1 MIKLDEGLSRE
12 IIILCKDND
21 SVKVMKNLI
30 HDQLRKNSN
39 YINNRIQMHSV
50 RGMLH
55 VCFDKGIDIPDI
67 SLKFRNCYITD
78 YVECIKIICYNK
90 KVPGIFHSLEKQLC
104 ETQDYIKRNLM
115 IYTSYNITSGD
126 LTLGQVNISFKGGKD
141 CKSLPDIIIK
151 GEYKM
156 NKKRLGQKVYD
167 YMMKTSGQI
176 LEISEDKNMKVYL
189 SEELNIIASN
199 MAEFAN
205 NILKESI
212 EQDDTNTDKYI
223 NKIEKNA
230 IKIVKLIDKY
240 KEENN

>member
-1 MIKLDEGLSRE
+1 MITLDKELSRE

-30 HDQLRKNSN
+30 HDQLQKNSN
-39 YINNRIQMHSV
+39 YINNRIQMHSA
-50 RGMLH
+50 RGTLH

-67 SLKFRNCYITD
+67 SLKFRNCYITA
-78 YVECIKIICYNK
+78 YVECIKILCYNK
-90 KVPGIFHSLEKQLC
+90 KVSDIFHSLEKQLC
-104 ETQDYIKRNLM
+104 ETQDYTKRNLM
-115 IYTSYNITSGD
+115 ISSYNIISED
-126 LTLGQVNISFKGGKD
+126 LTLGQVIISFKRGKD

-156 NKKRLGQKVYD
+156 NKKRLGQKVFD

-176 LEISEDKNMKVYL
+176 LEISEDRNMKVYL

-205 NILKESI
+205 DILKESI
-212 EQDDTNTDKYI
+212 DQDDTNTDKYI

-230 IKIVKLIDKY
+230 IKIAKLIDKY

>member
-50 RGMLH
+50 RGTLH

-67 SLKFRNCYITD
+67 SLKFRDCYITD
-78 YVECIKIICYNK
+78 YVECIRIICYNK
-90 KVPGIFHSLEKQLC
+90 KVSDIFHSLEKQLC
-104 ETQDYIKRNLM
+104 ETQDYIKRNLIM
-115 IYTSYNITSGD
+115 ISSYNITSGD
-126 LTLGQVNISFKGGKD
+126 LTLGQVDISFKGGKD

-230 IKIVKLIDKY
+230 IKIAKLIDKY

>member
-1 MIKLDEGLSRE
+1 MIRLDKRLSRE

-21 SVKVMKNLI
+21 SVKCMENLI
-30 HDQLRKNSN
+30 YDQLRKNSN
-39 YINNRIQMHSV
+39 YINNRIQMYSG
-50 RGMLH
+50 RGKLH
-55 VCFDKGIDIPDI
+55 VCFYKGIDIPDI
-67 SLKFRNCYITD
+67 GLKFRNCYITD
-78 YVECIKIICYNK
+78 YVECVRIICYNK
-90 KVPGIFHSLEKQLC
+90 KASDIFHSLEKQLC

-115 IYTSYNITSGD
+115 IYTSYNTTSGD
-126 LTLGQVNISFKGGKD
+126 LALCQVNISFKGGKD

-176 LEISEDKNMKVYL
+176 LEISEDRNMKVYL

-230 IKIVKLIDKY
+230 IKIAKLIDKY

>member
-12 IIILCKDND
+12 IIIFCKDND

-50 RGMLH
+50 RGTLH

-67 SLKFRNCYITD
+67 SLKFRDCYITD
-78 YVECIKIICYNK
+78 YVECIRIICYNK
-90 KVPGIFHSLEKQLC
+90 KVSDIFHSLEKQLC
-104 ETQDYIKRNLM
+104 ETQDYIKRNLIM
-115 IYTSYNITSGD
+115 ISSYNITSGD
-126 LTLGQVNISFKGGKD
+126 LTLGQVDISFKGGKD

-176 LEISEDKNMKVYL
+176 LEISEDRNMKVYL

-230 IKIVKLIDKY
+230 IKIAKLIDKY